1 MLPTSLTLTDND
13 LPQQVLDEIVEA
25 INDHLAEKYGYCNT
39 GFGYEIKIDLDDITW
54 DTED

>member
-13 LPQQVLDEIVEA
+13 LPQQVLDEIVET
-25 INDHLAEKYGYCNT
+25 INDYLAGEYGYCNE
-39 GFGYEIKIDLDDITW
+39 GYGYEIKIDINNIIW